1 MFLSYLMLL
10 VALCLSAV
18 AAYYSIVG
26 LAAIF
31 AAAVLPII
39 LMGSILEV
47 AKLTCTVWLHEYWK
61 KCKLTMKLYLV
72 PAVFILMIITS
83 MGIFGFLS
91 KAHSD
96 QSLISGDVQAKI
108 SIYDEKIK
116 VEKDNIE
123 AAKKALYQ
131 MDAQVDQMLG
141 RTDNE
146 RGAERAVS
154 IRRNQA
160 KERANLLNEISRAQ
174 KEIAKLNN
182 EAAPIRAEVRKVE
195 AEVGPIK
202 YIAALI
208 YGDNPDQNLLE
219 RAVRWV
225 IILLVAV
232 FDPLAV
238 MMLLA
243 ATESISWTRES
254 RQQMHLSV
262 GRAENTDDLLPPVPE
277 DPDKDNKEVEEVFD
291 NMRLVARALDAEDEK
306 LRAEEAN
313 AAVTD
318 IINDEYEP
326 VIDLGDCY
334 KCGTALLDAPG
345 IGLFCPNKNC
355 DVVDNVNGAE
365 VIFANT
371 SYDDSP
377 SEVEST
383 DTVPDPV
390 SDEEKLAMREWKA
403 NNPNTTLKEQRRLLD
418 LGLIN
423 ELPWNAN
430 LGLQADNEPS
440 VTGQVRGF
448 GIEFPTDARKG
459 DQFLRVDVLPTRLY
473 KYNGTKWIEVDKNY
487 SDQYAFDTAYIDHL
501 ITKIESGEYDP
512 ELLSDAER
520 DQVTNRLKEQTSTG
534 DA

>member
-1 MFLSYLMLL
+1 MFLSYLMLF

-47 AKLTCTVWLHEYWK
+47 AKLTVTVWLHEYWA
-61 KCKLTMKLYLV
+61 KCKLTMKIYLV
-72 PAVFILMIITS
+72 PAVFVLMVITS

-96 QSLISGDVQAKI
+96 QSLVSGDVQAKI

-123 AAKKALYQ
+123 AAKKALAQ

-141 RTDNE
+141 RTDTD
-146 RGAERAVS
+146 RGAERAVQ
-154 IRRNQA
+154 IRKNQA
-160 KERANLLNEISRAQ
+160 KERASLLSEISKAQ
-174 KEIAKLNN
+174 KEIARLNN

-243 ATESISWTRES
+243 ATESMTWTKQS
-254 RQQMHLSV
+254 RQQLHLSV
-262 GRAENTDDLLPPVPE
+262 GRAETDETNDHTLVPTE
-277 DPDKDNKEVEEVFD
+277 QEPEEFFD
-291 NMRLVARALDAEDEK
+291 RARLAAQAIDALDEK
-306 LRAEEAN
+306 QRAEAAN
-313 AAVTD
+313 AMVAE
-318 IINDEYEP
+318 ILKDEEA
-326 VIDLGDCY
+326 VIDIDFGECP
-334 KCGTALLDAPG
+334 KCKTKLMDAPG
-345 IGLFCPNKNC
+345 IGLFCPNKEC
-355 DVVDNVNGAE
+355 DVIDNLFGAE
-365 VIFANT
+365 ILVENQINDNADQAEILSEAET
-371 SYDDSP
+371 PSDSN
-377 SEVEST
+377 
-383 DTVPDPV
+383 
-390 SDEEKLAMREWKA
+390 DEEKLAMREWKA
-403 NNPNTTLKEQRRLLD
+403 NNPDTTLKEQRRLYEQ
-418 LGLIN
+418 GVIS
-423 ELPWNAN
+423 ELPWTSKI
-430 LGLQADNEPS
+430 GLQADNES
-440 VTGQVRGF
+440 VITGQVRGF
-448 GIEFPTDARKG
+448 GIAFPDDAVKG
-459 DQFLRVDVLPTRLY
+459 DQFLRVDVLPSKLY
-473 KYNGTKWIEVDKNY
+473 KFNGIKWIEVDKNY
-487 SDQYAFDTAYIDHL
+487 SDQYAFDAAYIDYL

-512 ELLSDAER
+512 DLLSDTER
-520 DQVTNRLKEQTSTG
+520 DQVASRLKEQTSTG

>member
-1 MFLSYLMLL
+1 
-10 VALCLSAV
+10 
-18 AAYYSIVG
+18 
-26 LAAIF
+26 
-31 AAAVLPII
+31 
-39 LMGSILEV
+39 
-47 AKLTCTVWLHEYWK
+47 
-61 KCKLTMKLYLV
+61 
-72 PAVFILMIITS
+72 
-83 MGIFGFLS
+83 
-91 KAHSD
+91 
-96 QSLISGDVQAKI
+96 
-108 SIYDEKIK
+108 
-116 VEKDNIE
+116 
-123 AAKKALYQ
+123 
-131 MDAQVDQMLG
+131 
-141 RTDNE
+141 
-146 RGAERAVS
+146 
-154 IRRNQA
+154 
-160 KERANLLNEISRAQ
+160 
-174 KEIAKLNN
+174 
-182 EAAPIRAEVRKVE
+182 
-195 AEVGPIK
+195 
-202 YIAALI
+202 
-208 YGDNPDQNLLE
+208 
-219 RAVRWV
+219 
-225 IILLVAV
+225 
-232 FDPLAV
+232 
-238 MMLLA
+238 
-243 ATESISWTRES
+243 
-254 RQQMHLSV
+254 MHLSV

-306 LRAEEAN
+306 RRAEEAN

-403 NNPNTTLKEQRRLLD
+403 NNPNTTLKEQRRLYD